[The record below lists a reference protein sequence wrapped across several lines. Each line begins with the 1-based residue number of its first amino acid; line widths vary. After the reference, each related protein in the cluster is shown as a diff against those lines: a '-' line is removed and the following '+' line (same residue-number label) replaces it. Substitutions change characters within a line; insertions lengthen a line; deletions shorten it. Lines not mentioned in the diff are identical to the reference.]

1 MNVKP
6 GNIEK
11 CKGKYKLADPFI
23 TKENFEQNL
32 SNILSRKDSFYLAP
46 EVIQYQSYL

>member
-11 CKGKYKLADPFI
+11 CKGKYKLADPFL
-23 TKENFEQNL
+23 TKENLEQNL
-32 SNILSRKDSFYLAP
+32 SSVLSRKYSFYMAP
-46 EVIQYQSYL
+46 